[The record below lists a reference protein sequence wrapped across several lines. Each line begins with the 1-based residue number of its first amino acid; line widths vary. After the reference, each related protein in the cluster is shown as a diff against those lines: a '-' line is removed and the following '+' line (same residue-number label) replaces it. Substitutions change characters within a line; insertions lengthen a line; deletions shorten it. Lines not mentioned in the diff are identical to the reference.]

1 MNKRKFW
8 TARYAVIN
16 ATYFAA
22 FCGMHAYASVF
33 LLAKGFTNSQ
43 IGILLAAANVISVL
57 IQPVIAGLIDK
68 PGRLTNRN
76 VSAACTA
83 IMIVLAGILAFTES
97 TKAVV
102 FIVFMLLYMI
112 QMAYQP
118 LMIAM
123 NFEYAARGCNINFG
137 LARGL
142 GSAGFA
148 VCSPILGNL
157 LLTHDVEIIQLSNM
171 LVLIVGLIF
180 ILTFTLPKEAGQEV
194 SAETQ
199 AVEKAVAAHN
209 NFFVFARYY
218 PRFMLFL
225 AATICFFFAHNM
237 INDYL
242 IQIITPLGGTEK
254 DLGYAVSMA
263 AILEL
268 PTMALFAAM
277 TKKVDCGKLLKLSGI
292 FLTIKTLILFL
303 ATNMTGVFISQFCQI
318 AAYALFIPASAYYAS
333 KVMEELDQVKGQAF
347 INCAVTLGG
356 VFSNVICGRV
366 LDIAGAKTM
375 MAIGLA
381 VSAAGTVL
389 ALIIIRDIDKKV

>member
-199 AVEKAVAAHN
+199 AVEKTVAAHN

-268 PTMALFAAM
+268 PTMAFFAAM

-366 LDIAGAKTM
+366 LDLAGAKIM

-389 ALIIIRDIDKKV
+389 ALIIIRDIGKKV